1 MSVSTTTTV
10 APRTADA
17 AILECF
23 KAYDVRGRV
32 PEQLNEGVAWRIGR
46 AYAEQ
51 FGARTVVI
59 GRDVRRSSEAISTAL
74 SDGLR
79 SAGTHVCDIG
89 LCGTEE
95 IYFATTHL
103 GLDGGIMVTASHN
116 PPEYNGMKFVRDGA
130 RPVGLASGLREIA
143 ARAAG
148 PLPRRVVQ
156 KGEYRVGHVRDAYV
170 RHVLSYIDAK
180 RLPPMRVVVNAGNG
194 CAGPVVDAIAEH
206 LPLSLVR
213 IQHEPDGSFPN
224 GVPNPLLPETRQV
237 TSRAVQGADAA
248 LGVAWDGDFD
258 RCFLFDEHGRFVD
271 GYYVVGLLAKAFLC
285 KWPGAKIV
293 HDPRLVWNTIE
304 VVNSAGGVPVLS
316 RCGHTNLKDTMRS
329 ANAVYGGEMSGHH
342 YFRDFAHCD
351 SGMIP
356 WLLVLELMARSGR
369 ALSALV
375 AERQRAFPTSG
386 EINRQV
392 DNADGAMYRV
402 LEHYRAGARRVTYLD
417 GVSVE
422 FDDWRFNL
430 RPSNTEPLLRLNVEA
445 RGDELLVRRRTAEI
459 LEMLG

>member
-1 MSVSTTTTV
+1 MSVSTTTTA

-59 GRDVRRSSEAISTAL
+59 GRDVRPTSEALSTAV

-79 SAGTHVCDIG
+79 SAGANVCDIG

-103 GLDGGIMVTASHN
+103 GLDGGIMITASHN
-116 PPEYNGMKFVRDGA
+116 PPEYNGMKFVRAGA
-130 RPVGLASGLREIA
+130 RPVGIASGLREIA
-143 ARAAG
+143 QRAAG
-148 PLPRRVVQ
+148 PLPRRVTA
-156 KGEYRVGHVRDAYV
+156 KGEYRHGNVRDAYV
-170 RHVLSYIDAK
+170 RHVLSYVD
-180 RLPPMRVVVNAGNG
+180 RHLLEPTTVVVNSGNG
-194 CAGPVVDAIAEH
+194 SAGPVVDALAQH
-206 LPLSLVR
+206 LPLKLVR
-213 IQHEPDGSFPN
+213 VAHEPDGSFPN
-224 GVPNPLLPETRQV
+224 GVPNPLLPEARSQ
-237 TSRAVQGADAA
+237 TSKAVVSSGAE

-258 RCFLFDEHGRFVD
+258 RCFLFDGRGRFVD
-271 GYYVVGLLAKAFLC
+271 GYYVVGLLAKAFLS
-285 KWPGAKIV
+285 KSPGAKIA
-293 HDPRLVWNTIE
+293 HDPRLTWNTIE
-304 VVNSAGGVPVLS
+304 VVNRAGGVPVLS

-342 YFRDFAHCD
+342 YFRDFAYCD

-356 WLLVLELMARSGR
+356 WLVVLELMARSGR
-369 ALSALV
+369 GLAELV
-375 AERQRAFPTSG
+375 VERQRAFPSSG
-386 EINRQV
+386 EINRPV
-392 DNADGAMYRV
+392 ANADAATYRV
-402 LEHYRAGARRVTYLD
+402 LEHYRESALRVSYLD
-417 GVSVE
+417 GVSME
-422 FDDWRFNL
+422 FRDWRFNL

-445 RGDELLVRRRTAEI
+445 RADELLVRRRTAEI
-459 LEMLG
+459 LELLE